1 MLSEINAKLSLLA
14 QESVEEQIEMEYEE
28 LLNQLNLQYQME
40 QMASDSADQDAMFY
54 GEVF

>member
-14 QESVEEQIEMEYEE
+14 QESVEEQIEMEYED
-28 LLNQLNLQYQME
+28 LMNQLNLQYQME
-40 QMASDSADQDAMFY
+40 QMANDSSDQDAMFY